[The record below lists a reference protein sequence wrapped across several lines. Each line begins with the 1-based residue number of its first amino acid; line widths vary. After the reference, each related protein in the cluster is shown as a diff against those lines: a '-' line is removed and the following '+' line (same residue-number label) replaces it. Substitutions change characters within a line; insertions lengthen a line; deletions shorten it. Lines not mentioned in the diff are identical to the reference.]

1 MIEISKQSNQIG
13 LSIKTQED
21 RIFQKAIQICKEM
34 KGRYEPENRQWL
46 FPTYRLLE
54 ILEKLSLVDHLEL
67 DYPLRKEMERQISGL
82 SPEAE
87 AILHELSPVLM
98 KHQIS
103 GAKFLLQ
110 GHSLLLDSLGVG
122 KTRATLASLLV
133 RLKTQQIS
141 RFLILCPASVISS
154 WQSEYEICSQ
164 QIGLKVPLIFIAS
177 SSKMTSYKAKLEEEK
192 SFGCIMTSDLFKRAP
207 EKCQALLNEFK
218 QVNGNI
224 HILDWVIIFDEIHA
238 LANPASNISKAIRLV
253 SPTYKIGLTAT
264 LLPKNVENVWSP
276 VDWVRPDYL
285 GNYWAFYSRHV
296 VTQDRKIRTPQGPRT
311 IKEKIGYK
319 NLDHLRKQI
328 QEISLRRERHEVLD
342 LPPQIFI
349 TRYVSMTKE
358 QQKIYEA
365 VKQQLY
371 DELKG
376 MNADE
381 IYKAIV
387 LFPMVKAIRLLQ
399 AANDPSLFGEAGSSI
414 KLEEMERVLEES
426 EEPAI
431 IWTNWQGQMDRLKEH
446 FRDAA
451 VYIDGR
457 TPQNQ
462 RASAVARFQAGEVDI
477 FCGNPAA
484 AGEGINLQR
493 ATLAIYLDRSY
504 SAVDRIQSLARNYR
518 YGSVN
523 RVTVVDLITR
533 GTIDEIPLRVISQN
547 FETMEKVI
555 RGGDIDK
562 KKLYEELIQAGV
574 VELPKGKV

>member
-1 MIEISKQSNQIG
+1 MRFTKPLFSFRWLKRYG
-13 LSIKTQED
+13 
-21 RIFQKAIQICKEM
+21 FCK
-34 KGRYEPENRQWL
+34 R
-46 FPTYRLLE
+46 PT
-54 ILEKLSLVDHLEL
+54 I
-67 DYPLRKEMERQISGL
+67 PL
-82 SPEAE
+82 
-87 AILHELSPVLM
+87 
-98 KHQIS
+98 
-103 GAKFLLQ
+103 
-110 GHSLLLDSLGVG
+110 
-122 KTRATLASLLV
+122 
-133 RLKTQQIS
+133 
-141 RFLILCPASVISS
+141 C
-154 WQSEYEICSQ
+154 
-164 QIGLKVPLIFIAS
+164 
-177 SSKMTSYKAKLEEEK
+177 
-192 SFGCIMTSDLFKRAP
+192 
-207 EKCQALLNEFK
+207 
-218 QVNGNI
+218 
-224 HILDWVIIFDEIHA
+224 
-238 LANPASNISKAIRLV
+238 
-253 SPTYKIGLTAT
+253 
-264 LLPKNVENVWSP
+264 
-276 VDWVRPDYL
+276 
-285 GNYWAFYSRHV
+285 
-296 VTQDRKIRTPQGPRT
+296 
-311 IKEKIGYK
+311 
-319 NLDHLRKQI
+319 
-328 QEISLRRERHEVLD
+328 
-342 LPPQIFI
+342 
-349 TRYVSMTKE
+349 
-358 QQKIYEA
+358 
-365 VKQQLY
+365 
-371 DELKG
+371 
-376 MNADE
+376 
-381 IYKAIV
+381 
-387 LFPMVKAIRLLQ
+387 
-399 AANDPSLFGEAGSSI
+399 SSI